1 MRNHQKT
8 SQWNDSMVKRFTVPL
23 RKLVS
28 RLLPDS
34 ILPFDLGQTLTKLDN
49 DSDVNRS
56 GQWEQ
61 LNMKYA
67 EGVSRDFNHIA
78 QAVSRIWGIPLK
90 RKYSDRVGLCVIPND
105 YDDDEDDDDDE
116 DIPWSKFLVLG
127 NCYSY
132 LSLDVIE
139 NTFFHQENRLFII
152 DLTAR
157 YEMLNVCIYDRSGI
171 VGSCI
176 VDIAENRKDFLR
188 FAIGVLF
195 VEEKYLGFDT
205 SMEEIDGRRYIY
217 VNPSPS
223 ESPVKLE
230 IKKTISRQNGTHSE
244 GTTLWLAQGC
254 LKDKDDI
261 NGTIEREFIVKDF
274 WSVVIDGS
282 KGRKISERLEETGYT
297 SHIVSWECI
306 GESTGTVR
314 DGGKKYYFS
323 ALDRCWFDE
332 SPSLPDNREHIRIVT
347 STIGELVDD
356 LKTSEELL
364 TTFLNLFLS
373 KFTSI

>member
-1 MRNHQKT
+1 MNQQLRLQKWGLITLKASINNLIYPNRNE
-8 SQWNDSMVKRFTVPL
+8 NP
-23 RKLVS
+23 
-28 RLLPDS
+28 
-34 ILPFDLGQTLTKLDN
+34 
-49 DSDVNRS
+49 
-56 GQWEQ
+56 Q
-61 LNMKYA
+61 LNVKHLDKQMESRSESSVILRAYTMKLISFDRRTR
-67 EGVSRDFNHIA
+67 GPNK
-78 QAVSRIWGIPLK
+78 K
-90 RKYSDRVGLCVIPND
+90 RKRRRV
-105 YDDDEDDDDDE
+105 DDDDD
-116 DIPWSKFLVLG
+116 DDDKDVPWSKLLALG
-127 NCYSY
+127 NCFFRPSQSVV
-132 LSLDVIE
+132 LKTL
-139 NTFFHQENRLFII
+139 FHQENRLFII
-152 DLTAR
+152 TLFAGCDSFEVYL
-157 YEMLNVCIYDRSGI
+157 YDRSGF
-171 VGSCI
+171 VGSC
-176 VDIAENRKDFLR
+176 VEDIYENRRDFLR
-188 FAIGVLF
+188 FAIGILF

-306 GESTGTVR
+306 GESTGMVR
-314 DGGKKYYFS
+314 DGGY
-323 ALDRCWFDE
+323 DE

>member
-1 MRNHQKT
+1 MKT
-8 SQWNDSMVKRFTVPL
+8 GNDPDN
-23 RKLVS
+23 
-28 RLLPDS
+28 LL
-34 ILPFDLGQTLTKLDN
+34 LD
-49 DSDVNRS
+49 V
-56 GQWEQ
+56 
-61 LNMKYA
+61 
-67 EGVSRDFNHIA
+67 
-78 QAVSRIWGIPLK
+78 
-90 RKYSDRVGLCVIPND
+90 
-105 YDDDEDDDDDE
+105 
-116 DIPWSKFLVLG
+116 PWSKLMVLADCFSTSPFIDLVR
-127 NCYSY
+127 
-132 LSLDVIE
+132 
-139 NTFFHQENRLFII
+139 NTLIHQENRLFII
-152 DLTAR
+152 ALLFDYFT
-157 YEMLNVCIYDRSGI
+157 LNIYIHDRSGI
-171 VGSCI
+171 VGSHI
-176 VDIAENRKDFLR
+176 VDILENRKDFLR

-195 VEEKYLGFDT
+195 IEEKYLGFDT

-306 GESTGTVR
+306 GESTGMVR
-314 DGGKKYYFS
+314 DGGY
-323 ALDRCWFDE
+323 DE
-332 SPSLPDNREHIRIVT
+332 SPSSPDNREHIRIVT